1 MSKKT
6 DELLQ
11 NWQNLQMSERL
22 SLLEELLDSGEL
34 DDEIIGALQELFLQ
48 EVAQISQTLD
58 ADDLTH
64 QVLTHLQSIGSQH
77 IASPKKKTRR
87 KKTVSAPETDADGTM
102 EDVQTTNETSDQPS
116 SDTTPKK
123 RRRKKAKKPEFAQ
136 ETMLEFVEDE
146 NGTLVLREVNETE
159 SLVRIDF
166 SDKVKNLLGDD
177 YRLVGQAMIHAA
189 IAKVVQSQSG
199 FYHAHI
205 YDEEPQHYS

>member
-77 IASPKKKTRR
+77 IAPPKKKTRR

-102 EDVQTTNETSDQPS
+102 EDVQTTNETSDETA

-177 YRLVGQAMIHAA
+177 YRLVGQAMLHAA
-189 IAKVVQSQSG
+189 IASVVQRQSG

>member
-116 SDTTPKK
+116 SDTMPKK

-166 SDKVKNLLGDD
+166 SDKVKNMLGDD

-189 IAKVVQSQSG
+189 IASVVQRQSG

>member
-11 NWQNLQMSERL
+11 NWQNLGMDERL

-58 ADDLTH
+58 TDELTH
-64 QVLTHLQSIGSQH
+64 QVLTHLQSIGSKH
-77 IASPKKKTRR
+77 SELPKPKRKPRR
-87 KKTVSAPETDADGTM
+87 KKAVAPEDDNAADAQAID
-102 EDVQTTNETSDQPS
+102 EPVEQPS
-116 SDTTPKK
+116 NDKPKK
-123 RRRKKAKKPEFAQ
+123 RRSKKADKPTFAQ
-136 ETMLEFVEDE
+136 ETMLELIQDQD
-146 NGTLVLREVNETE
+146 GALVLREVGDDD

-166 SDKVKNLLGDD
+166 ADKIKAMLGDD
-177 YRLVGQAMIHAA
+177 VRLVGQAMIHAA

>member
-34 DDEIIGALQELFLQ
+34 DDEIITALQELFLQ

-77 IASPKKKTRR
+77 IAPPKKKTRR

-116 SDTTPKK
+116 SDKPKK
-123 RRRKKAKKPEFAQ
+123 RRDKKAKKPEFAQ

>member
-34 DDEIIGALQELFLQ
+34 DDEIITALQELFLQ

-77 IASPKKKTRR
+77 IAPPKKKTRR
-87 KKTVSAPETDADGTM
+87 KKTVEQTDESGEQVA
-102 EDVQTTNETSDQPS
+102 QATSDKTA

-166 SDKVKNLLGDD
+166 SDKVKNMLGDD

-189 IAKVVQSQSG
+189 IASVVQRQSG